1 MDKHECVHKLSS
13 SVRTS
18 RGVGRIAMTQKRLL
32 LLAEGRPGFTEICTF
47 RDIEVRASPP
57 TLGEAV
63 SPAPR
68 GPRVPRSSPCQLCQT
83 GPWNSTQRNVE
94 GGEERAAA
102 LKRCDA
108 SACGQQLAARR
119 AQLWSAG

>member
-1 MDKHECVHKLSS
+1 
-13 SVRTS
+13 
-18 RGVGRIAMTQKRLL
+18 MTQKRLL

-83 GPWNSTQRNVE
+83 GPWNSAQRNVE

-102 LKRCDA
+102 LKRHDA